1 MCGDLRRRADRLV
14 FTCFFFFNDTA
25 TTEIYTLSLHDA
37 LPISR
42 DGGGQAQRLA
52 RRETGPH
59 APAQIPEREVFHH
72 QPGVL
77 VAHAQVVRAHHGR
90 VVDALANLVLLQ
102 ETAEHVERRLLLVL
116 AVARHLQRHGRPGA
130 RRDTRPQ
137 APPQRRRGG
146 APAARGRRASGG
158 WGPRAPR
165 GPAGRGAAAGG
176 ARGGAGL
183 PRPTAAAG
191 GK

>member
-77 VAHAQVVRAHHGR
+77 VDRKS
-90 VVDALANLVLLQ
+90 
-102 ETAEHVERRLLLVL
+102 TRLNSSHSQISY
-116 AVARHLQRHGRPGA
+116 AVFCLKKKNNI
-130 RRDTRPQ
+130 D
-137 APPQRRRGG
+137 
-146 APAARGRRASGG
+146 S
-158 WGPRAPR
+158 
-165 GPAGRGAAAGG
+165 
-176 ARGGAGL
+176 
-183 PRPTAAAG
+183 
-191 GK
+191 